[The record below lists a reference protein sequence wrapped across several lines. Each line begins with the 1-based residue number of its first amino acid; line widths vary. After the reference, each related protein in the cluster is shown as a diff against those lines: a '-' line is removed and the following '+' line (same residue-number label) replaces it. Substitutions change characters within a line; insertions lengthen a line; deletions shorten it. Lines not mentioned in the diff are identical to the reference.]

1 MLRFLRRVSAETN
14 GSATNSSPASVIS
27 SDGDESSCASSDL
40 PPTDRNSISSN
51 VNIPKKSRAI
61 DSNSVLSALTSV
73 SSAPTSA
80 AKTRQIHAAR
90 LKDVVTKTL
99 LNKVEGLKSFEACID
114 ASDSLA
120 STSTSS
126 GRRADSKTGL
136 VDCSVL
142 VSPDGELLIIPQ
154 EQIGKEEKEKR
165 RRDSRKN
172 QSKEGGCEAEEE
184 ATDRVIVPEY
194 NLQSS
199 ELGEEYNSAVFLGND
214 LHYHG
219 DLTLNGFSCKGWSLP
234 AASLALKQSADAMG
248 DLAGFVEDLVLT
260 KKSGAAQENQ
270 MVDKLRRIVGVLDE
284 SKVADYQ
291 RYMQDNFSP
300 EEVNQWE
307 KQRNNLRNKFRN
319 QQQQQQHQHQHQQ
332 QPQTILLNEIVT
344 ADRMGPLNRPCGT
357 IPATLV
363 ALENYYTSN
372 AESESKLWRTVTQQ
386 SGALTKLRQAT
397 MKTEERV
404 RNRQLALQE
413 TAKRTK
419 SMEDYLQECKEDA
432 RKKWDAIHATEVKVT
447 RLAEERIM
455 KQSRIQE
462 KERIEQIKHDEVQRG
477 KSALQG
483 NSGATSSEIWDIV
496 SAATASMEEG
506 SFEPVNLPHAP
517 LSAPAED
524 DTNYDC
530 VTPENT
536 ERLSEL
542 LIDSRYEIEV
552 ECHLP
557 ELRLAALAA
566 EEAVEDA
573 ANSLLSVLSNSDTT
587 SRSAHVATETC
598 LVSSGNAQ
606 ASCLRSIISIERE
619 SIKERL
625 KLLEEL
631 EDVANNVDVRAD
643 INQYITIDKMKPG
656 GRSLLGDNDDGGV
669 ASALNHL
676 HGDLEMETVTSY
688 KEYTGDDAD
697 TDDVDDS
704 SITPEHIEESLDC
717 LFWNEPLLLFD
728 APTNDS
734 AKKAQEKLET
744 SVVKLCSIGENKS
757 PRSKTRRSIICYA
770 MNAKRSSH
778 AKILSS
784 AQFEGLCRVFSAV
797 LSGCGTNDS
806 GLSSA
811 VLLMSLSKHFH
822 IENDNQKKVYV
833 NNRLTG
839 HPLWDEDNFWDQ
851 ALHQTVTEKL
861 NYSGVMS
868 NFERDS
874 NKIVTDTKKERSEWT
889 ETHLTRWHDLTEK
902 ERYEAASQVHAVVF
916 AQVGEMADSMLEFC
930 GSVEKTSAFA
940 RRMCV
945 RNSLPVSQRTALL
958 RHLIGQGGDEGDS
971 DREQS
976 PPPPEKIQ

>member
-14 GSATNSSPASVIS
+14 GSTTTNRSPASVVS
-27 SDGDESSCASSDL
+27 SDGDESSCISEPAHSL

-51 VNIPKKSRAI
+51 GNFPKIFGAI
-61 DSNSVLSALTSV
+61 DNDSATMTLTPV
-73 SSAPTSA
+73 SSTPTSA
-80 AKTRQIHAAR
+80 AKIRQIHAAR

-99 LNKVEGLKSFEACID
+99 LNKVEGLNCFEACIN
-114 ASDSLA
+114 ASDILV

-126 GRRADSKTGL
+126 GRRADNKTGL

-154 EQIGKEEKEKR
+154 EQIGKEEREIEKR
-165 RRDSRKN
+165 RRDSRKD
-172 QSKEGGCEAEEE
+172 QSKEVKTEEE
-184 ATDRVIVPEY
+184 ATYRVIPGY

-219 DLTLNGFSCKGWSLP
+219 DLTLNGFSAKGWSLP

-248 DLAGFVEDLVLT
+248 DLVGFVEDLVLT
-260 KKSGAAQENQ
+260 KKSGATQENQ
-270 MVDKLRRIVGVLDE
+270 MVDKLRRNVGVLEE
-284 SKVADYQ
+284 SKVSDYQ

-307 KQRNNLRNKFRN
+307 KKGNNLRNKFRN
-319 QQQQQQHQHQHQQ
+319 QQKQQQQRPH
-332 QPQTILLNEIVT
+332 TMILNEIVT
-344 ADRMGPLNRPCGT
+344 ADRMGPLNRPGGT

-363 ALENYYTSN
+363 ALENYYSSN

-386 SGALTKLRQAT
+386 SGALTKLRKAT
-397 MKTEERV
+397 KKTEERV

-413 TAKRTK
+413 TTRRIKA
-419 SMEDYLQECKEDA
+419 MEDYLQECKEDA
-432 RKKWDAIHATEVKVT
+432 RKRWDAIHATEVQVT

-455 KQSRIQE
+455 EKNRIQE
-462 KERIEQIKHDEVQRG
+462 KERIEQIKYNEAQRG
-477 KSALQG
+477 ENALQG
-483 NSGATSSEIWDIV
+483 NSAATSSEIWDIV

-506 SFEPVNLPHAP
+506 SFEPIDLPHAS
-517 LSAPAED
+517 LSVPAED
-524 DTNYDC
+524 DVNHAS
-530 VTPENT
+530 VTPEKP
-536 ERLSEL
+536 EMFSEL

-552 ECHLP
+552 EYHLP
-557 ELRLAALAA
+557 GLRLAALAA
-566 EEAVEDA
+566 EDAVDDA
-573 ANSLLSVLSNSDTT
+573 ANSLLSVHSNRDTT

-598 LVSSGNAQ
+598 LFSSGNAQ

-631 EDVANNVDVRAD
+631 EDVANNIDVRAD
-643 INQYITIDKMKPG
+643 INHYITIDKMKPG
-656 GRSLLGDNDDGGV
+656 GRSLLGDDDDGGV

-676 HGDLEMETVTSY
+676 HGDVKMETVTSY
-688 KEYTGDDAD
+688 KEDIGDDAD
-697 TDDVDDS
+697 TDDIDDS
-704 SITPEHIEESLDC
+704 SITPEHIEESLEC
-717 LFWNEPLLLFD
+717 LFWNEPLFLFD

-757 PRSKTRRSIICYA
+757 LRSKTRRSIICYA

-797 LSGCGTNDS
+797 LSGCGKNDS

-822 IENDNQKKVYV
+822 IESDNQKKVYV

-839 HPLWDEDNFWDQ
+839 HPLWDEDTFWDQ
-851 ALHQTVTEKL
+851 ALHQTVAEKL

-874 NKIVTDTKKERSEWT
+874 NKIVSDTKKERSEWT
-889 ETHLTRWHDLTEK
+889 ETHQTRWHDLTEK

-930 GSVEKTSAFA
+930 GSVEKTSAFV

-945 RNSLPVSQRTALL
+945 RNSLPVSQRTTLL
-958 RHLIGQGGDEGDS
+958 RHLIGLGGDEGDS
-971 DREQS
+971 DR
-976 PPPPEKIQ
+976 

>member
-14 GSATNSSPASVIS
+14 GSTTTNRSPASVVS
-27 SDGDESSCASSDL
+27 SDGDESSCTSEPAHSL

-51 VNIPKKSRAI
+51 GNVPKTFGAI
-61 DSNSVLSALTSV
+61 DNDSATMTLTPV
-73 SSAPTSA
+73 SSTPTSA
-80 AKTRQIHAAR
+80 AKIRQIHAAR

-99 LNKVEGLKSFEACID
+99 LNKVEGLKSFEACIN
-114 ASDSLA
+114 ASDSLV

-126 GRRADSKTGL
+126 GRRADNKTGL

-154 EQIGKEEKEKR
+154 EQIGKEEKEKEKR

-172 QSKEGGCEAEEE
+172 QSKEVKTEEE
-184 ATDRVIVPEY
+184 AIDRVIPEY

-219 DLTLNGFSCKGWSLP
+219 DLTLNGFSAKGWSLP

-260 KKSGAAQENQ
+260 KKSGATQENQ
-270 MVDKLRRIVGVLDE
+270 MVDKLRRNVGVLEE

-307 KQRNNLRNKFRN
+307 KKRNNLRNKFRN
-319 QQQQQQHQHQHQQ
+319 QQQQQQQRPH
-332 QPQTILLNEIVT
+332 TMILNEIVT
-344 ADRMGPLNRPCGT
+344 ADRMGPLNRPGGT

-363 ALENYYTSN
+363 ALENYYSSN

-386 SGALTKLRQAT
+386 SGALTKLRKAT
-397 MKTEERV
+397 KKTEERV

-413 TAKRTK
+413 TTRRIKA
-419 SMEDYLQECKEDA
+419 MEDYLQECKEDA
-432 RKKWDAIHATEVKVT
+432 RKKWDAIHATEVQVT

-455 KQSRIQE
+455 EKNRIQE

-477 KSALQG
+477 KNALQG
-483 NSGATSSEIWDIV
+483 NSAATSSEILDIV

-506 SFEPVNLPHAP
+506 SFEPIDLPHAP
-517 LSAPAED
+517 LSVPAED
-524 DTNYDC
+524 DVNHAS
-530 VTPENT
+530 VTPEKP
-536 ERLSEL
+536 EMFSEL

-552 ECHLP
+552 EYHLP

-566 EEAVEDA
+566 EEAVDDA
-573 ANSLLSVLSNSDTT
+573 ANSLLSVHSDRDTT

-598 LVSSGNAQ
+598 LFSSGNAQ

-631 EDVANNVDVRAD
+631 EDVANNIDVRAD

-656 GRSLLGDNDDGGV
+656 GRSLLGDDDDGGV

-676 HGDLEMETVTSY
+676 HGDVKMETVTSY
-688 KEYTGDDAD
+688 KEDTGDDAD

-704 SITPEHIEESLDC
+704 SITPEHIEESLEC

-757 PRSKTRRSIICYA
+757 LRSKTRRSIICYA

-822 IENDNQKKVYV
+822 IESDNQKKVYV
-833 NNRLTG
+833 SNRLTG
-839 HPLWDEDNFWDQ
+839 QPLWDEDTFWDQ
-851 ALHQTVTEKL
+851 ALHQTVAEKL

-889 ETHLTRWHDLTEK
+889 ETHQTRWHDLTEK

-930 GSVEKTSAFA
+930 GSVEKTSAFV

-945 RNSLPVSQRTALL
+945 RNSLPVSQRTTLL
-958 RHLIGQGGDEGDS
+958 RHLIGLGGDEGDS
-971 DREQS
+971 DR
-976 PPPPEKIQ
+976 